1 MSPPSDDEL
10 NMMRHALN
18 NLLGKIL
25 GAAELALDHA
35 RELQL
40 RTELETIIGLSEE
53 GAGIVA
59 RLGPSASQD

>member
-1 MSPPSDDEL
+1 VTAPSDDEIVTV
-10 NMMRHALN
+10 RHALN

-35 RELQL
+35 HEHQV

-53 GAGIVA
+53 GASVVA
-59 RLGPSASQD
+59 RLWPGAGRG